1 MVTHPVRKSIAAS
14 SLLTIVMFLF
24 LTTFVMAGN
33 LPHPI
38 RLWASTAWTLFLTAI
53 TFLIY
58 RTGRISRYRTIF
70 FVIYAAAFLLS
81 FIANLIEE
89 RGSMA
94 LTQEI
99 IDANETPLCP
109 VAIPQLIL
117 PAALKHTLIFPTGV
131 ISGGRYGGFL
141 PILALWLVAVL
152 ALGRGWCSWGC
163 FYGGIDE
170 GFSKIL
176 RRPVVPTRRLHPR
189 WRLVPFAILFMIVIW
204 AFLAMEPVYC
214 EWLCPLK
221 LVTEYPEINSLVTY
235 LQAVIFITLGMGL
248 LVILPILTG
257 KRTHCGL
264 FCPLGACQ
272 SLLSPINPYRVM
284 IDREKCIGCGKC
296 KEVCPTFSITDESLR
311 EGKVTLTC
319 TRCGRCIET
328 CPQGAIHLG
337 FVGAPCPDGHL
348 TLFSG
353 VMRPEPSRLKRIL
366 KAPVRLL
373 VEILEARTLFI
384 FGALL
389 FGAVLSSGFVT
400 DALVRLWSLATEGT
414 FLLK

>member
-1 MVTHPVRKSIAAS
+1 MQTDVHRKSIAAS
-14 SLLTIVMFLF
+14 GLLALTMLLF
-24 LTTFVMAGN
+24 LTTFVMAAN
-33 LPHPI
+33 VPVPA
-38 RLWASTAWTLFLTAI
+38 RLWASGIWTFFLTLI

-81 FIANLIEE
+81 FVSNLIEE

-109 VAIPQLIL
+109 VAIPQLLL
-117 PAALKHTLIFPTGV
+117 PALAKNTLIFPTGIV
-131 ISGGRYGGFL
+131 SGGEYGGFF
-141 PILALWLVAVL
+141 PILCLWLVSVL

-176 RRPVVPTRRLHPR
+176 RRPVVKTRKLDPR
-189 WRLVPFAILFMIVIW
+189 WRWTPFAVLFLIVIW

-221 LVTEYPEINSLVTY
+221 LVTEYVEINSLVTY

-272 SLLSPINPYRVM
+272 SLLSPVNPYRVT
-284 IDREKCIGCGKC
+284 IDREKCIGCGLC
-296 KEVCPTFSITDESLR
+296 QDACPTFSITNSSLQD
-311 EGKVTLTC
+311 GKVTLTC
-319 TRCGRCIET
+319 TRCGRCMEV
-328 CPQGAIHLG
+328 CPRGAIRLD
-337 FVGAPCPDGHL
+337 FAGAPCPEGRL
-348 TLFSG
+348 EIFAG
-353 VMRPEPSRLKRIL
+353 VTRPEPSFLKRIL
-366 KAPVRLL
+366 RAPVRLL
-373 VEILEARTLFI
+373 SELLEARTLFV
-384 FGALL
+384 FSALL
-389 FGAVLSSGFVT
+389 FGAILSGGFVT
-400 DALVRLWSLATEGT
+400 DALVRLYNLVTQGT
-414 FLLK
+414 ILLK